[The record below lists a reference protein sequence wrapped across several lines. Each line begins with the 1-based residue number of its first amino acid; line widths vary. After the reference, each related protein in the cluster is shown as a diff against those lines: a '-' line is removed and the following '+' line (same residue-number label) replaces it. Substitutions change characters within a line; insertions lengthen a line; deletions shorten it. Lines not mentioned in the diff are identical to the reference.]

1 MMSGCDAKFI
11 ILVVPQQERERE
23 LQHFVNEK
31 DCFES
36 LANINREKSLQQ
48 DE

>member
-1 MMSGCDAKFI
+1 MGDAKFI
-11 ILVVPQQERERE
+11 ILLVVPQQERERE
-23 LQHFVNEK
+23 HQHFVNEK

-36 LANINREKSLQQ
+36 LANINREKKNLQQ